1 MDHTTV
7 DLLSAIDF
15 LLRQA
20 KQGERWMFEEGSE
33 IHLVLAEA
41 NTQARIALG
50 IDRPATRAHPGG
62 ATPDTA

>member
-15 LLRQA
+15 LLKQA
-20 KQGERWMFEEGSE
+20 KQGERWTFEQGSE

-50 IDRPATRAHPGG
+50 IELRYWQCGG
-62 ATPDTA
+62 AT